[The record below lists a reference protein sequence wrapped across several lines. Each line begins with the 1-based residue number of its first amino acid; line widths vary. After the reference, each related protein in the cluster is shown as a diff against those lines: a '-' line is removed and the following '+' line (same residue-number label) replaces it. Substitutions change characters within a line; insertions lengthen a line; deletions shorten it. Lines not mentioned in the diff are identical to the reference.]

1 MVEEEIEDIQPSQL
15 VDTNTTPKLRHKL
28 LPRRRLANTLNQVMV
43 NNREVINK
51 DNNQEDINKDKA
63 KENGPL
69 NNLLKRTT
77 SPDNITRV
85 QIKVRMEME
94 VTE

>member
-15 VDTNTTPKLRHKL
+15 LDTNTIPKLRHKL
-28 LPRRRLANTLNQVMV
+28 LPRPRLANTLNKIMV
-43 NNREVINK
+43 NKIMV
-51 DNNQEDINKDKA
+51 NNQEDINKDKD

-69 NNLLKRTT
+69 NNLLKHTT
-77 SPDNITRV
+77 RPVNITKV
-85 QIKVRMEME
+85 QSKVRMEME

>member
-15 VDTNTTPKLRHKL
+15 LDTNTIPKLRHKL
-28 LPRRRLANTLNQVMV
+28 LPRPRLANTLNKIMV
-43 NNREVINK
+43 NKIMV
-51 DNNQEDINKDKA
+51 NNQEDINKHKDKD
-63 KENGPL
+63 KENGHL

-77 SPDNITRV
+77 SPVNITRV

>member
-15 VDTNTTPKLRHKL
+15 LDTSTIPKLRHKL
-28 LPRRRLANTLNQVMV
+28 LPRPRLANTLNKIMV
-43 NNREVINK
+43 NRIMV
-51 DNNQEDINKDKA
+51 NNQEDINKHKDKG

-77 SPDNITRV
+77 SPVNITKV
-85 QIKVRMEME
+85 QIKVRMEMGA
-94 VTE
+94 TE